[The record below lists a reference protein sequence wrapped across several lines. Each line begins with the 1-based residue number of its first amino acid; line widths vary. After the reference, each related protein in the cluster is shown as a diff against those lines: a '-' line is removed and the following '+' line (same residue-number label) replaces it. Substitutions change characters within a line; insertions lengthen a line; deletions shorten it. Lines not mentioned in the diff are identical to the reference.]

1 MKKAVLGLTVFILVG
16 CGASELKQSLAEVRG
31 QNIEVIRTYPTS
43 KLQAINGNTV
53 YSYAQNSKQGTP
65 CEIFFEVNEQ
75 NVIVETSY
83 KGQGCN
89 AFYNDTL
96 KQQH

>member
-1 MKKAVLGLTVFILVG
+1 MKKPILALTIFMMVG
-16 CGASELKQSLAEVRG
+16 CGASELKQSLAEVTG
-31 QNIEVIRTYPTS
+31 QNIEIIRTYPTA

-53 YSYAQNSKQGTP
+53 YSYAQNSKRGTP

-75 NVIVETSY
+75 NFIVETSY

-89 AFYNDTL
+89 TFYNETL
-96 KQQH
+96 KQQP